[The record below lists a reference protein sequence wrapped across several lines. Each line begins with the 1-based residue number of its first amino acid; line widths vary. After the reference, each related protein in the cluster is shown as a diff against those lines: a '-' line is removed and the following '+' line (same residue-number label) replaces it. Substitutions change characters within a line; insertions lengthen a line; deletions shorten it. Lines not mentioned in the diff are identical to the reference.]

1 MNSYK
6 IAVGSDLGGVKNIE
20 LTWDELKEKLTT
32 HKQAERKGGEF
43 FLAGHFKGS
52 RRVEE
57 EMLFRSLLTIDIDH
71 PEMSLSDL
79 EYQLTMNI
87 DAAYIA
93 YSTFQHSP
101 VAPRIR
107 LVIPLSAPVS
117 PAQYRTLSRSFCD
130 ELGVK
135 VDSAS
140 FVPNQAMFLPSCPD
154 LKAAWFD
161 VGDGEPL
168 AVSSLVSVKES
179 DELDLMSLIEI
190 GRAHV

>member
-32 HKQAERKGGEF
+32 HKQSERKGGEF

-87 DAAYIA
+87 DTAYIA

-107 LVIPLSAPVS
+107 LVIPLSTPVS
-117 PAQYRTLSRSFCD
+117 PA
-130 ELGVK
+130 
-135 VDSAS
+135 
-140 FVPNQAMFLPSCPD
+140 
-154 LKAAWFD
+154 
-161 VGDGEPL
+161 
-168 AVSSLVSVKES
+168 
-179 DELDLMSLIEI
+179 
-190 GRAHV
+190 